1 MDCEPLRREQAAGGF
16 HRTAFLGRCAV
27 NNALSFPALARH
39 LKQVGRLVGLGK
51 IANQKPAHSAEATSL
66 PGFVQQL
73 AVSYV
78 ANGYFFYVLGRVPEK
93 KNPASIDSKLVS
105 RYGIDCSKY
114 TRYRRKQA
122 GRANIQY
129 IRFRDTF
136 VLIATHGE
144 HEFFDE
150 EGALVRDLRRVP
162 LKVEGYS
169 ISSKQ
174 GRAVVRI
181 EREEYRALKAYFLS
195 LAVHRSAD
203 FLAGEFTAVSYEPYA
218 AVRGQLLCIWRAVNR
233 ARKLAGFELVPKA
246 CVPAERRIYRPF
258 GSLAEGQRVR

>member
-1 MDCEPLRREQAAGGF
+1 MMTNR
-16 HRTAFLGRCAV
+16 
-27 NNALSFPALARH
+27 N
-39 LKQVGRLVGLGK
+39 K
-51 IANQKPAHSAEATSL
+51 AHPTEATSL

-78 ANGYFFYVLGRVPEK
+78 TNGYFFYVLGRVPQR
-93 KNPASIDSKLVS
+93 KNPTSIDSKLVT
-105 RYGIDCSKY
+105 RYGIDCSKF

-122 GRANIQY
+122 GRANVQY

-136 VLIATHGE
+136 VLLATHGE
-144 HEFFDE
+144 HEFFTE
-150 EGALVRDLRRVP
+150 EAEQVLDLRRVP

-181 EREEYRALKAYFLS
+181 EREEYRSLKAYFLS

-203 FLAGEFTAVSYEPYA
+203 YLAGEFA
-218 AVRGQLLCIWRAVNR
+218 AAPTNPTPPSGGSCCASGGPSTGRGSS
-233 ARKLAGFELVPKA
+233 P
-246 CVPAERRIYRPF
+246 
-258 GSLAEGQRVR
+258 GSS